1 MGVVENGEKEELYCG
16 NSLSFGIKLSW
27 IWTPAPKTLFNQ
39 ETLDKSLTLWVSQYS
54 GQYNKKEVMMISLLL
69 PEEQW
74 E

>member
-16 NSLSFGIKLSW
+16 KSLGFGIKSSW
-27 IWTPAPKTLFNQ
+27 IWTPTPKTLFNQ

-54 GQYNKKEVMMISLLL
+54 GQYNKKEVMVISLLL